1 MESCSASLVNNT
13 LTNQAVGHAADIF
26 GRGCARLQTR
36 AIRAAALAVALLLLS
51 AINLFPMT
59 AEAKKSFNVQQPLLA
74 SGSANPTAG
83 WTNFCLRYPT
93 ECAVDP
99 TEPAVISL
107 SAAVW
112 KTLGSINAQVNASVK
127 PMSDRDHWGVEDR
140 WDFAEDGYGDCEDY
154 QIIKRRLL
162 VQAGLPRRAM
172 RMTVVID
179 EEGEGHAVLM
189 IRTDG
194 GDLILDNKRNAVL
207 PWNRTG
213 YVFVKRE
220 GSEGSSWASLGGRT
234 SPTMTANR

>member
-1 MESCSASLVNNT
+1 MR
-13 LTNQAVGHAADIF
+13 QDIF

-59 AEAKKSFNVQQPLLA
+59 AEAKKSFNGQPPLLA

-99 TEPAVISL
+99 KEPAVISL

-154 QIIKRRLL
+154 QIIKRTLL

-194 GDLILDNKRNAVL
+194 GDLILDNKTNAIL
-207 PWNRTG
+207 SWNETPYT
-213 YVFVKRE
+213 YVKQ
-220 GSEGSSWASLGGRT
+220 
-234 SPTMTANR
+234 